1 MILYALMVALLI
13 PAVIVIYRYI
23 TECGKI
29 KKRLKVLGV
38 SPKEFAFP
46 KGLKLSELED
56 MLYEK
61 ETEMAERYF
70 INGL

>member
-13 PAVIVIYRYI
+13 PAVILIYRYI

-29 KKRLKVLGV
+29 KKRLKILGV
-38 SPKEFAFP
+38 SPKEFTFP
-46 KGLKLSELED
+46 KSLWLPDLQD